1 MNNEGQYQGARF
13 YKCALQVN
21 PVKYAKNYQGQDHGY
36 SSEEAY
42 NDAILQGCW
51 DNNIKVVGLADHG
64 DVDSSEPLRKKLREN
79 KIVVFPGF
87 EIASSENI
95 HMVCLYAE
103 DTSLQKLNGYLAQL
117 MGDHFPKLQ
126 DDKTCSST
134 LSCIQIAERVLDKQ
148 GGFWY
153 AAHMTGNKGLLKL
166 SGPGDNYKELWKN
179 SRWVVAGQIPGKIE
193 DLRLE
198 KKDLAKYRKIIEN
211 KNPDY
216 KRKKPIVIINARDI
230 KAPETLSKSSA
241 SCLVKMTKPDFKAFK
256 QAFHDPE
263 SRIRLNHD
271 NPEQPYSVIRSIQWE
286 GAGFFA
292 EGTLYFSKHLNAVI
306 GGRGTGKSTL
316 VEGIRYVLGLPPV
329 PEGSNRE
336 LNEFHK
342 NNLGDSK
349 ITLSVTSKAQ
359 SGQHYTISKR
369 FGEQAIVK
377 NEHGEKSHLS
387 PKDILPAVKL
397 LGQNEILEIEKNED
411 EKLAL
416 INSFLP
422 DIDKFDETLREI
434 KQRMAANR
442 DKWVKADED
451 FEQLKSSVQREAKLK
466 EQLKRFKKL
475 GVEEKLKNV
484 DMLEKE
490 ENIQARIKHQIE
502 QVQGWL
508 KDYEWVFDLEF
519 LQESKI
525 GELPNKVPLAKM
537 REMLERLKRQL
548 DSLANQAGKNLKDA
562 VNEHGILK
570 KEWQSKADTI
580 KDELQRAI
588 AQLPEQAGKEGK
600 ELGKEYTD
608 IIKALARINRQKSE
622 YMQQEDFIKALKK
635 ERETLLDEY
644 RETAFQ
650 RFTALEGTVKDLNQ
664 NDLKGKVKLNVKRF
678 GNLKPLKD
686 FLLDIENIG
695 EAKIKW
701 LDEITELDLSAW
713 SKWIEERN
721 SQAFMDKYK
730 SIGLQKNTVE
740 RLSMLDLK
748 KRLELEEI
756 ELKDTISIELNVA
769 HDEKENYR
777 PLEDLST
784 GQKCT
789 AILNLL
795 LLNCNDPLIIDQPE
809 DHLDNA
815 FIADRIVRDLR
826 EFKIRRQFIFAT
838 HNANIPVFGDAELI
852 AVLHSDKDEGKI
864 KVQGS
869 IDKPDVRKQAAEI
882 LEGGKAAFEMRK
894 HKYNY

>member
-21 PVKYAKNYQGQDHGY
+21 PHTYARYRGEPVPD
-36 SSEEAY
+36 EEDY
-42 NDAILQGCW
+42 NNAILQQCKQ
-51 DNNIKVVGLADHG
+51 NKIKVVGLADHG
-64 DVDSSEPLRKKLREN
+64 KVESSESLRAYLKQNGLT
-79 KIVVFPGF
+79 VFPGF
-87 EIASSENI
+87 EIASSEKI
-95 HMVCLYAE
+95 HMVCLYP
-103 DTSLQKLNGYLAQL
+103 DDSDLAQL
-117 MGDHFPKLQ
+117 NQWLGQLMGANNKELAREPTHA
-126 DDKTCSST
+126 SS
-134 LSCIQIAERVLDKQ
+134 LSCEQIAKEIKTQ

-153 AAHMTGNKGLLKL
+153 AAHMTGKNGLLKL
-166 SGPGDNYKELWKN
+166 DGSGGNLVHLWKKEEV
-179 SRWVVAGQIPGKIE
+179 VVAGQIPGKIE
-193 DLRLE
+193 ALQLE
-198 KKDLAKYRKIIEN
+198 RDLAKYRQIIEN

-216 KRKKPIVIINARDI
+216 KRGKPLVIINAKDI
-230 KAPETLSKSSA
+230 DKPETLSESSA

-256 QAFHDPE
+256 QAFHDTK

-292 EGTLYFSKHLNAVI
+292 EDTLCFSQHLNAVI

-316 VEGIRYVLGLPPV
+316 VEGIRYVLGLPV

-359 SGQHYTISKR
+359 SGQHYTISRR

-730 SIGLQKNTVE
+730 SIGLQKNTAE

-748 KRLELEEI
+748 KRLESEEI

-852 AVLHSDKDEGKI
+852 TVLHSDKDEGKI

-869 IDKPDVRKQAAEI
+869 IDKPQVCEQAAEI
-882 LEGGKAAFEMRK
+882 LEGGEAAFEMRK
-894 HKYNY
+894 HKYGY

>member
-21 PVKYAKNYQGQDHGY
+21 PHTYARYRGEPVPD
-36 SSEEAY
+36 EEDY
-42 NDAILQGCW
+42 NNAILQQCKQ
-51 DNNIKVVGLADHG
+51 NKIKVVGLADHG
-64 DVDSSEPLRKKLREN
+64 KVESSESLRAYLKQNGLT
-79 KIVVFPGF
+79 VFPGF
-87 EIASSENI
+87 EIASSEKI
-95 HMVCLYAE
+95 HMVCLYP
-103 DTSLQKLNGYLAQL
+103 DDSDLAQL
-117 MGDHFPKLQ
+117 NQWLGQLMGANNKELAREPTHA
-126 DDKTCSST
+126 SS
-134 LSCIQIAERVLDKQ
+134 LSCEQIAKEIKTQ

-153 AAHMTGNKGLLKL
+153 AAHMTGKNGLLKL
-166 SGPGDNYKELWKN
+166 DGSGGNLVHLWKKEEV
-179 SRWVVAGQIPGKIE
+179 VVAGQIPGKIE
-193 DLRLE
+193 ALQLE
-198 KKDLAKYRKIIEN
+198 RDLAKYRQIIEN

-216 KRKKPIVIINARDI
+216 KRGKPLVIINAKDI
-230 KAPETLSKSSA
+230 DKPETLSESSA

-256 QAFHDPE
+256 QAFHDTK

-292 EGTLYFSKHLNAVI
+292 EDTLCFSQHLNAVI

-316 VEGIRYVLGLPPV
+316 VEGIRYVLGLPV

-359 SGQHYTISKR
+359 SGQHYTISRR

-451 FEQLKSSVQREAKLK
+451 FEQLKSSVQKEAKLK

-508 KDYEWVFDLEF
+508 KGYEEIFDLEF
-519 LQESKI
+519 LRESRI
-525 GELPNKVPLAKM
+525 SALPNGAILAKV

-721 SQAFMDKYK
+721 SQALMDKYK
-730 SIGLQKNTVE
+730 SIGLQKNTAE

-748 KRLELEEI
+748 KRLESEEI

-852 AVLHSDKDEGKI
+852 TVLHSDKDEGKI

-869 IDKPDVRKQAAEI
+869 IDKPQVCEQAAEI
-882 LEGGKAAFEMRK
+882 LEGGEAAFEMRK
-894 HKYNY
+894 HKYGY